1 MLVDKK
7 LMDSLSAQAKV
18 NPRLRQALD
27 LRTTPD
33 DQSQRILNAVEP
45 GTILPIHRHRGS
57 TETIVVL
64 RGKVVQHYYDDNGN
78 KTASFELA
86 PGSAQ
91 VGMSVPVGQ
100 WHALESL
107 EEGSVIFECKDGAYA
122 PLQPSEFLNV
132 SLLGTPKVLTTP
144 SWQLYQQLCDTVFGS
159 GAVTI
164 KPTTRDNNI
173 IGTQIY
179 TRVCRLPQEFP
190 NSP

>member
-1 MLVDKK
+1 MILNKK
-7 LMDSLSAQAKV
+7 LMDDLSAQAKV

-57 TETIVVL
+57 TETIIVL

-86 PGSAQ
+86 QGSAQ

-107 EEGSVIFECKDGAYA
+107 EEGSVIFECKDGAYQ
-122 PLQPSEFLNV
+122 PLLAEDILEV
-132 SLLGTPKVLTTP
+132 EI
-144 SWQLYQQLCDTVFGS
+144 S
-159 GAVTI
+159 G
-164 KPTTRDNNI
+164 KD
-173 IGTQIY
+173 
-179 TRVCRLPQEFP
+179 
-190 NSP
+190 

>member
-1 MLVDKK
+1 MILNKK
-7 LMDSLSAQAKV
+7 LMDDLSAQAKV

-57 TETIVVL
+57 TETIIVL
-64 RGKVVQHYYDDNGN
+64 RGKVVQHYYNDAGE

-86 PGSAQ
+86 PNSAQ

-107 EEGSVIFECKDGAYA
+107 EKGTIIFECKDGAYQ
-122 PLQPSEFLNV
+122 PLSAEDILEV
-132 SLLGTPKVLTTP
+132 EI
-144 SWQLYQQLCDTVFGS
+144 S
-159 GAVTI
+159 G
-164 KPTTRDNNI
+164 KD
-173 IGTQIY
+173 
-179 TRVCRLPQEFP
+179 
-190 NSP
+190 